1 MPTLISFAERVLRS
15 KRPFVLFH
23 TRTVTAAVL
32 ERAIEENR
40 SIDLDVCVDE
50 HGQPYLGHSK
60 EFHEKT
66 WTPFFKTMPLWEA
79 VEAVAKSEIPAIVD
93 CKHVDAWP
101 IVEEVITRIG
111 PHRCLVHS
119 FVKEFKFHHS
129 RMQGEPDVLTEWSSL
144 ETLQSVK
151 QKFPLV
157 TTTASA
163 SWLPNDTLFSPGHG
177 SLLYQIRRLLKEYR
191 VDTVCLNVPDRTF
204 SNRSLRYFLE
214 QGIIPHIRIDY
225 MDPRE
230 LSEVYLGETDR
241 LEWASQGHSA
251 RAQQD
256 FENAKG

>member
-1 MPTLISFAERVLRS
+1 MSFSFAERVLRS
-15 KRPFVLFH
+15 NRPFVLFH
-23 TRTVTAAVL
+23 TWTVTKEVL

-66 WTPFFKTMPLWEA
+66 WTPFFKTMPLWDA
-79 VEAVAKSEIPAIVD
+79 VEALAKSEIPAIVD
-93 CKHVDAWP
+93 CKHVAAWP

-119 FVKEFKFHHS
+119 FVKEFKFHYS

-144 ETLQSVK
+144 ETLQSLK
-151 QKFPLV
+151 EKFPSV

-163 SWLPNDTLFSPGHG
+163 KWLPHDTLLSPGHE
-177 SLLYQIRRLLKEYR
+177 SLLHPVRELLKEYS

-204 SNRSLRYFLE
+204 SDRSMRYFLDY
-214 QGIIPHIRIDY
+214 GIIPHIGIDY
-225 MDPRE
+225 IDSGE
-230 LSEVYLGETDR
+230 LSEMYLGETDR
-241 LEWASQGHSA
+241 LELASQGVSELP
-251 RAQQD
+251 Q
-256 FENAKG
+256 

>member
-1 MPTLISFAERVLRS
+1 MFISFAERVLRS

-23 TRTVTAAVL
+23 TRSVTEAVL
-32 ERAIEENR
+32 ERAIEEKK

-66 WTPFFKTMPLWEA
+66 WTPFYKTMPLWEA

-119 FVKEFKFHHS
+119 FVKEFKFHYS

-144 ETLQSVK
+144 ETLQALK
-151 QKFPLV
+151 EKFPLV

-163 SWLPNDTLFSPGHG
+163 NWLPNDTLLSPGHE
-177 SLLYQIRRLLKEYR
+177 SLLYQIRGLLKEYS
-191 VDTVCLNVPDRTF
+191 VDTVGLNVPDRTF
-204 SNRSLRYFLE
+204 SDKSMRYFLE

-225 MDPRE
+225 TDPKE

-241 LEWASQGHSA
+241 LEWASQGPLEMP
-251 RAQQD
+251 Q
-256 FENAKG
+256 